1 MHKLGITGSIGS
13 GKSTVCKM
21 FKELGI
27 PVFGSDDEGRR
38 LLAEDQ
44 EVKEQVAALLG
55 DGVLT
60 DGNLDRKKIGAVVFS
75 DPEKLKALNAI
86 IHPRV
91 YLSFEEWCSKQTT
104 DWVIQESALL
114 FETKAY
120 LAVDTT
126 LVVTAPEDVRIKRV
140 MARDNATED
149 EVRARMKNQL
159 SEEKKLEYADN
170 VIVNDGEQDLGEQ
183 VKRLYED
190 MCAIHKFEDEI

>member
-13 GKSTVCKM
+13 GKSTVCKI
-21 FKELGI
+21 FKELGV

-38 LLAEDQ
+38 LLAEDDT
-44 EVKEQVAALLG
+44 VKEQVIALLS
-55 DGVLT
+55 DAVLT
-60 DGNLDRKKIGAVVFS
+60 DGKLDRKKIGAIVFG
-75 DPEKLKALNAI
+75 DPEKLKSLNAI

-104 DWVIQESALL
+104 DWVVQESALL

-126 LVVTAPEDVRIKRV
+126 LVVTAPEDIRIKRV
-140 MARDNATED
+140 MARDNITED
-149 EVRARMKNQL
+149 EVRPRMKNQM

-170 VIVNDGEQDLGEQ
+170 VIVNDGEQNLEDQ
-183 VKRLYED
+183 VKKLYAD
-190 MCAIHKFEDEI
+190 MCVIHQFEDEI